1 MDRVTFVEILDRRG
15 RVMQRVRLDALPAT
29 VGRGYG
35 NAVILDDRFVSPEH
49 ARIAIG
55 PDGRLVVEDLGST
68 NGLFTADGTERVAS
82 IPLAPDVV
90 FRVGHT
96 QLRVAALD
104 QPVAAAL
111 PDPWADP
118 ATRPRAVPRWLPAA
132 IVAALGLSMTTSYL
146 GGYDETS
153 IAALLADA
161 LSLGVVLVTWSAAW
175 AILTRITA
183 QRFAFAQHLTV
194 ATGVL
199 LGVELITL
207 ASGVG
212 DLLESGTTLYSIAE
226 SALYAAALAALLF
239 GHLTVAAP
247 LAVGRRLAWSLGI
260 AVVLV
265 GLDEF
270 TDVAGGGHFERS
282 PSFVGAVRPLA
293 GSAGTS
299 LDAFISAAAELQR
312 SVDARAEDA
321 EP

>member
-1 MDRVTFVEILDRRG
+1 MTFVEILDRRG
-15 RVMQRVRLDALPAT
+15 RVMQRVRLDVLPAT

-35 NAVILDDRFVSPEH
+35 NAVILDDRYVSPEH

-55 PDGRLVVEDLGST
+55 PDGRLVVDDLGST
-68 NGLFTADGTERVAS
+68 NGLFTAGGTERVAS
-82 IPLAPDVV
+82 IPLTPDVV

-96 QLRVAALD
+96 LLRVATLE

-146 GGYDETS
+146 GGYDDTS

-161 LSLGVVLVTWSAAW
+161 LSLGVILVTWSAAW

-194 ATGVL
+194 ATAVL
-199 LGVELITL
+199 FGVELVTL
-207 ASGVG
+207 AAGVG

-226 SALYAAALAALLF
+226 SVLYAAALAALLF
-239 GHLTVAAP
+239 GHLTVTATLAA
-247 LAVGRRLAWSLGI
+247 GRRLAWSLGL

-270 TDVAGGGHFERS
+270 TDVAGGTRFERS
-282 PSFVGAVRPLA
+282 PSFAGAVRPLA
-293 GSAGTS
+293 GSAGTP

-312 SVDARAEDA
+312 SVDERADKA
-321 EP
+321 KP